1 VRGTGE
7 SLEVSDFTR
16 GDGGAEMLSSF
27 IPSFQAG
34 GEGTWNNS
42 WPLSSA
48 RFAVLE
54 LVSLLPVMKKCKYS
68 KKSSVQVAVINGI
81 DTHDLLA
88 STCFLSQSSMHP

>member
-1 VRGTGE
+1 LLTYGLTDLSVPNELDDLGDKVSTRGFGRVRGTGE
-7 SLEVSDFTR
+7 SLELSDFTR

-54 LVSLLPVMKKCKYS
+54 SVLFQLVIKE
-68 KKSSVQVAVINGI
+68 
-81 DTHDLLA
+81 
-88 STCFLSQSSMHP
+88 